1 MSSSF
6 VSAFS
11 GFLFTLITISC
22 AVTVASSSAPSP
34 PFLLFS
40 SAPSPPCLTNIPN
53 SAVLETWCSQ
63 VLAQNASSGVIVAQY
78 GAPTAETLVSVTVGS
93 QFWYGFPMFGASLP
107 LLFEY
112 FEGANAANASFIKNG
127 RTAPLSVRPPHSEND
142 NYTVSM
148 MISTVLYPD
157 ASKIPAPTSPF
168 VRLEPLGS
176 HTFATLSFQVNA
188 SSYIA
193 FDSPP
198 FPFFLE
204 CDQRLL
210 SGLPN
215 GWTAVKQSA
224 WTPAWNL
231 YNNQSFRGVWTAQ
244 CVAEVVQ
251 STGRKEMFMPG
262 RDLLSVNP
270 PHTIALFTEAT
281 TAFLQS
287 LPSPATLSLAKS
299 GPVELP
305 PPDVCAVLLE
315 FETVCWGSWVP
326 PHSPNVE
333 LPDVNGGTDGLC
345 ARGGDDTMFLS
356 TAADAP
362 FFSLRLV
369 ALNTTTGRVVPVGPN
384 NNPLAPT
391 GFEGTGGIPFSVDFD
406 ASMGGLIIGMTEI
419 SLFGP
424 LTPPCFLGW
433 TVIARTDP
441 VTGVGTPL
449 TNDITPM
456 LNTLPLIFRGISTLD
471 ATRTVLW
478 LVGDDASAEP
488 GSACPPP
495 PIFPPFPPAVPAA
508 MMTKTGT
515 PVPPVLIGV
524 KLSVPTTA
532 PLVISLM
539 GNGAHALA
547 LEYAS
552 SVDSIITLEY
562 NITDI
567 WAPPSQ
573 PGAAYINLYPL
584 SGPTA
589 GSFITLGLIPGGPS
603 GIVPSAGQSEV
614 SADGRFVYFGATQAS
629 AEFESSALIVV
640 DVVAKTFTLTKAA
653 PTDDYD
659 ILALGRC

>member
-1 MSSSF
+1 
-6 VSAFS
+6 
-11 GFLFTLITISC
+11 
-22 AVTVASSSAPSP
+22 
-34 PFLLFS
+34 
-40 SAPSPPCLTNIPN
+40 
-53 SAVLETWCSQ
+53 
-63 VLAQNASSGVIVAQY
+63 
-78 GAPTAETLVSVTVGS
+78 
-93 QFWYGFPMFGASLP
+93 MFGASLP

-127 RTAPLSVRPPHSEND
+127 RSVPLSVRPPHSPSD

-148 MISTVLYPD
+148 MISSIIFPD

-188 SSYIA
+188 SSYVA

-210 SGLPN
+210 AGLPD
-215 GWTAVKQSA
+215 GWALVKESA

-231 YNNQSFRGVWTAQ
+231 FNNQSFRGVWTAQ
-244 CVAEVVQ
+244 CVAEVVR
-251 STGRKEMFMPG
+251 SKTSLAGAGEM
-262 RDLLSVNP
+262 LSVMKLPDSEQAGP
-270 PHTIALFTEAT
+270 PHATIALFAEAT
-281 TAFLQS
+281 RAFLQS
-287 LPSPATLSLAKS
+287 LPSSSSSSPTASALSFVG
-299 GPVELP
+299 GPVEGPP

-315 FETVCWGSWVP
+315 FETVYWGAWAP
-326 PHSPNVE
+326 PHTPNVAI
-333 LPDVNGGTDGLC
+333 PDVDGGTDGLC
-345 ARGGDDTMFLS
+345 ARGAGDTMFLS
-356 TAADAP
+356 TAADVP

-369 ALNTTTGRVVPVGPN
+369 ALNTTTGQVRGLGPN

-391 GFEGTGGIPFSVDFD
+391 GFEGTGGIPFSVDFA

-424 LTPPCFLGW
+424 LTPPCFPGW
-433 TVIARTDP
+433 TVIAHVDP

-449 TNDITPM
+449 TDDITP
-456 LNTLPLIFRGISTLD
+456 LLRTLPLIFRGISTLD

-478 LVGDDASAEP
+478 LVGDDAAVTP
-488 GSACPPP
+488 GSECPSP
-495 PIFPPFPPAVPAA
+495 PIFPPFPPSSAAAMPVAATLPPPAA
-508 MMTKTGT
+508 
-515 PVPPVLIGV
+515 VLIGI

-532 PLVISLM
+532 PPLVISLM
-539 GNGAHALA
+539 GNGTHALA

-552 SVDSIITLEY
+552 SVDAIVTLEY
-562 NITDI
+562 NIADI
-567 WAPPSQ
+567 WPPPSQ
-573 PGAAYINLYPL
+573 PGAVYINLYPL
-584 SGPTA
+584 SGPIA
-589 GSFITLGLIPGGPS
+589 GSFTTLGLISGGPS
-603 GIVPSAGQSEV
+603 GIAPSAGQSEV

-629 AEFESSALIVV
+629 AEFESSALIIV